1 MAHPLV
7 GAWGRPDRT
16 KSQAFEE
23 LVDLPIRYF
32 KIKKGRCPRTVK
44 WLNYDTVYEGQLL
57 SMTSRS
63 VRLYAPDEDDKR
75 PHFDV
80 SYDWLVPAR
89 SA

>member
-1 MAHPLV
+1 M
-7 GAWGRPDRT
+7 
-16 KSQAFEE
+16 
-23 LVDLPIRYF
+23 DLPIRYF

-57 SMTSRS
+57 SMTSRT

-80 SYDWLVPAR
+80 SYDWLIPAR